1 LQDGNFCFKEET
13 KMMLPSRTFTR
24 RRNSIYRFRSDER
37 TLDCTCA
44 EFSRMTGIGADHV
57 DHLAKGRA
65 ASVRGIWRCEG
76 FFRDGQ
82 LVPVVFCGSPR
93 RVFAFRKVTTGH
105 TIFKTRADM
114 VRFLGVRPNVVY
126 RAIRK
131 QTRISGDWL
140 IVGRQI

>member
-1 LQDGNFCFKEET
+1 
-13 KMMLPSRTFTR
+13 
-24 RRNSIYRFRSDER
+24 
-37 TLDCTCA
+37 
-44 EFSRMTGIGADHV
+44 MTGIAADHV

-76 FFRDGQ
+76 YFQDGQ
-82 LVPVVFCGSPR
+82 LVPVVFRGSPR

-114 VRFLGVRPNVVY
+114 VRFLCVKPNVVY

-131 QTRISGDWL
+131 RSNVCGDWV
-140 IVGRQI
+140 IVGTQ